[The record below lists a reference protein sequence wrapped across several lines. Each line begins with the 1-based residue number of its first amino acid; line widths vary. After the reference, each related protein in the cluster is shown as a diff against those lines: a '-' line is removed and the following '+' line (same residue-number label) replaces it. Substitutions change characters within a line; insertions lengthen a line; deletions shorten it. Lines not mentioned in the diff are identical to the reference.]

1 MDVALYSILS
11 LRVAMAILFGF
22 MLGFEREVTGKIAGL
37 RTHILVCTGSAV
49 FTLLSIYGFKYITAE
64 GAAGINDPARIA
76 AQIIVGIGFIGA
88 GTVMRQGV
96 NVSGI
101 TTAATLWVSA
111 AVGMACGCGMFFLAA
126 ITTISTLIVLTLI
139 RHFERRFLLRR
150 IFSVRHVEISFS
162 CSAEHIDE
170 IYRTI
175 EKNFSTIERIKKKN
189 RDDKSLSVKLNVA
202 TKKTIAEVNQ
212 TFSAISSLNSLE
224 ILEVQ
229 E

>member
-1 MDVALYSILS
+1 MDIALYSILS

-22 MLGFEREVTGKIAGL
+22 MLGFEREITGKIAGL

-88 GTVMRQGV
+88 GTVMRQGS

-101 TTAATLWVSA
+101 TTAATLWMSA
-111 AVGMACGCGMFFLAA
+111 AVGMACGCGMFFLGA
-126 ITTISTLIVLTLI
+126 IATISTLIILILI
-139 RHFERRFLLRR
+139 RNFERKFLLNR
-150 IFSVRHVEISFS
+150 IFNVRHVEISFS
-162 CSAEHIDE
+162 CPTESIDE
-170 IYRTI
+170 IHKII
-175 EKNFSTIERIKKKN
+175 EKNFSTIERIKKKP
-189 RDDKSLSVKLNVA
+189 RDDNRVSMKINVA
-202 TKKTIAEVNQ
+202 TKKTITTVNQ
-212 TFSAISSLNSLE
+212 IFSTIDSLSSLE